1 MHSIFLYILK
11 LFDFFYQ
18 RKIFNFLKKR
28 NLKNINIFFDIGAHE
43 GESIEI
49 FAKNFSIKKIYSF
62 EPSSINFLKLK
73 NKVNFFSKKFK
84 DLEIYIENFGLGEE
98 KKKISLK
105 QLNESSS
112 STINQINI
120 NSKYFKKK
128 SFFLNKLHA
137 KTFYKNIDIQIIR
150 LDEYLNNNKIECI
163 NFMKIDTEGYE
174 FDVLKGLGTK
184 ICNVQYIM
192 FEHHYHDM
200 LIKTYKFSD
209 INELL
214 VKNNFRKIFKAKMP
228 LRKTFEYIYLNR
240 EFKFD

>member
-11 LFDFFYQ
+11 LFDYFHQ
-18 RKIFNFLKKR
+18 RKIFNFLKKK
-28 NLKNINIFFDIGAHE
+28 NLKKINIFFDIGAHE

-49 FAKNFSIKKIYSF
+49 FSKNFTISKIYSF
-62 EPSSINFLKLK
+62 EPSPINFLKLK
-73 NKVNFFSKKFK
+73 NKVNLFLKNFK
-84 DLEIYIENFGLGEE
+84 DIKVYVENVGLGDE
-98 KKKISLK
+98 KKRIYLK

-112 STINQINI
+112 STINQINK

-137 KTFYKNIDIQIIR
+137 QNFYKNIDIQIIR
-150 LDEYLNNNKIECI
+150 LDEYLNNNSIEYI
-163 NFMKIDTEGYE
+163 NFMKVDTEGYE
-174 FDVLKGLGTK
+174 LDVLKGLGTK
-184 ICNVQYIM
+184 IHNVQYIM

-214 VKNNFRKIFKAKMP
+214 VKNNFIKIFKAKMP
-228 LRKTFEYIYLNR
+228 FRKTFEYIYENR
-240 EFKFD
+240 NQ

>member
-11 LFDFFYQ
+11 LFDYFHQ
-18 RKIFNFLKKR
+18 RKIFNFLKKK
-28 NLKNINIFFDIGAHE
+28 NLKKINIFFDIGAHE

-49 FAKNFSIKKIYSF
+49 FSKNFTISKIYSF
-62 EPSSINFLKLK
+62 EPSPINFLKLK
-73 NKVNFFSKKFK
+73 NKVNLFLKNFK
-84 DLEIYIENFGLGEE
+84 DIKVYVENVGLGDE
-98 KKKISLK
+98 KKRIYLK

-112 STINQINI
+112 STINQINK

-137 KTFYKNIDIQIIR
+137 QNFYKNIDIQIIR
-150 LDEYLNNNKIECI
+150 LDEYLNNNSIEYI
-163 NFMKIDTEGYE
+163 NFMKVDTEGYE
-174 FDVLKGLGTK
+174 LDVLKGLGTK
-184 ICNVQYIM
+184 IHNVQYIM

-214 VKNNFRKIFKAKMP
+214 VKNNFIKIFKAKMP
-228 LRKTFEYIYLNR
+228 FRKTFEYIYENR
-240 EFKFD
+240 NK

>member
-11 LFDFFYQ
+11 LFDYFHQ
-18 RKIFNFLKKR
+18 KKIFNFLKKK
-28 NLKNINIFFDIGAHE
+28 NLKNIDVFFDIGAHE
-43 GESIEI
+43 GESIER
-49 FAKNFSIKKIYSF
+49 FSKNFTINKIYSF
-62 EPSSINFLKLK
+62 EPSPINFLKLK
-73 NKVNFFSKKFK
+73 NKVNLFLKNFK
-84 DLEIYIENFGLGEE
+84 DIKVYVENVGLGDE
-98 KKKISLK
+98 KKKIYLK

-112 STINQINI
+112 STINQINK

-214 VKNNFRKIFKAKMP
+214 VKNNFIKIFKAKMP
-228 LRKTFEYIYLNR
+228 LRKTFEYIYENR
-240 EFKFD
+240 NK